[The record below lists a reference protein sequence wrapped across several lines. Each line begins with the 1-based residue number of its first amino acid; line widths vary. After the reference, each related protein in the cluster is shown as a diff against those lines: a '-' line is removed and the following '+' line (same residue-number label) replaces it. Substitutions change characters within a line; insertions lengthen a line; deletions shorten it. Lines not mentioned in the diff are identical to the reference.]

1 MHISSF
7 LLFVTYHTRPSL
19 REAFLSDITTSGI
32 LDTIRAEEGCIR
44 YDYFLSAA
52 DPDQI
57 LLVEEWASE
66 AMQQTHMQTPHMAK
80 LAQIKEKYVDD
91 TTVEKYTL

>member
-1 MHISSF
+1 M
-7 LLFVTYHTRPSL
+7 

-32 LDTIRAEEGCIR
+32 LDIIRAEEGCIR

-57 LLVEEWASE
+57 LLVEEWTSE
-66 AMQQTHMQTPHMAK
+66 AMQQTHMQTLHMAK

>member
-1 MHISSF
+1 M
-7 LLFVTYHTRPSL
+7 
-19 REAFLSDITTSGI
+19 REAFLSDITTSSI
-32 LDTIRAEEGCIR
+32 LDIIRAEEGCIR

-57 LLVEEWASE
+57 LLVEEWTSE

>member
-1 MHISSF
+1 MHTSSF
-7 LLFVTYHTRPSL
+7 LLFVTYHTRPSM

-32 LDTIRAEEGCIR
+32 LDIIRAEEGCIR

-57 LLVEEWASE
+57 LLVEEWTSE
-66 AMQQTHMQTPHMAK
+66 AMQQTHMQTQHMAK

>member
-1 MHISSF
+1 MHTSSF
-7 LLFVTYHTRPSL
+7 LLLVTYHTKPSM
-19 REAFLSDITTSGI
+19 REAFLTDIPASGI
-32 LDTIRAEEGCIR
+32 LDTIRVEEGCIR

-52 DPDQI
+52 DPNRI

-66 AMQQTHMQTPHMAK
+66 AMQQAHMQTPHMAK

-91 TTVEKYTL
+91 TTVEKYK

>member
-1 MHISSF
+1 MHTSSF
-7 LLFVTYHTRPSL
+7 LLLVTYHTKPSM
-19 REAFLSDITTSGI
+19 REAFLRDITASGI
-32 LDTIRAEEGCIR
+32 LDTIRAEEGCVR

-52 DPDQI
+52 DPDRI

-66 AMQQTHMQTPHMAK
+66 AMQQKHMQTPHMARR
-80 LAQIKEKYVDD
+80 AQIKNQYVDN